1 MTETSPAKL
10 ADQAAEAIRALNHA
24 TLATGRD
31 DWEFPSNAYDV
42 IGGLDRMAGGLDQA
56 LGQVWSLLA
65 KLATAGHVTSDRGDA
80 NRDLDDARSAL
91 DAARAAADQL
101 VTALSRAHSATS
113 PLAYKA

>member
-1 MTETSPAKL
+1 MTDTTPAQF

-56 LGQVWSLLA
+56 LNQVWSLLA
-65 KLATAGHVTSDRGDA
+65 KLADSGHVTSDRGTPD
-80 NRDLDDARSAL
+80 RDLRDARDAL
-91 DAARAAADQL
+91 TAARAAADQL
-101 VTALSRAHSATS
+101 VTALSAAHSATS